1 MSENGYYEALD
12 IERNASDEEI
22 KKAYRK
28 MALKYHPDKNPNDKN
43 AEERFKGIN
52 EAYSVL
58 SVAEK
63 RKRYDLFGKAGV
75 DADGGG
81 GFHGMDG
88 GDISEMFGGIFEE
101 FFGASTSRGGRRK
114 RPQQGNDLKY
124 DLTVSFEEALLGK
137 EVEIKLQKPET
148 CVSCDGTGAKG
159 GKSGGSVK
167 GCVACRGTGQVH
179 FNQGIFTVKRTCHRC
194 NGSGT
199 VIQDPCPSCR
209 GEQYVLRDKTI
220 RVTVPAGID
229 NGVRLRVSGEGT
241 PGVHGGPPGDLYVI
255 LSVLEHPHFKRDGED
270 ILSEAPLSFTKAI
283 MGGTLSVQTIK
294 GNHTITIP
302 PGTQHGKTFRLK
314 GLGFPALMRGHLVG
328 NHLVKVRID
337 MPTELTPQQ
346 RSLLEEYDKISG
358 EELPQADSNQFFKK
372 VKTLFE

>member
-1 MSENGYYEALD
+1 MSENGYYKALD
-12 IERNASDEEI
+12 VERNASDEEI

-43 AEERFKGIN
+43 AEERFKTIN

-63 RKRYDLFGKAGV
+63 RKRYDLFGKSGV
-75 DADGGG
+75 DADGADGFSGMGG
-81 GFHGMDG
+81 A
-88 GDISEMFGGIFEE
+88 DISEMFGGIFEE
-101 FFGASTSRGGRRK
+101 FFGASSSRGGRRK

-124 DLTVSFEEALLGK
+124 DLTVSFEDALLGK
-137 EVEIKLQKPET
+137 EVEIGLQKPEH
-148 CVSCDGTGAKG
+148 CVTCDGTGAKG
-159 GKSGGSVK
+159 GKAGGGIKS
-167 GCVACRGTGQVH
+167 CMACRGAGQVH

-199 VIQDPCPSCR
+199 VIQEPCPSCR

-220 RVTVPAGID
+220 RVTVPPGID
-229 NGVRLRVSGEGT
+229 NGVRLRVGGEGT

-255 LSVLEHPHFKRDGED
+255 LSVLEHPHFKRDGDD
-270 ILSEAPLSFTKAI
+270 ILSEVPLSFTKAI

-294 GNHTITIP
+294 GNQTITIP
-302 PGTQHGKTFRLK
+302 PGTQYGKTFRLK
-314 GLGFPALMRGHLVG
+314 GLGFPPLMRGHSVG

-346 RSLLEEYDKISG
+346 RSLLEEYDRISFDA
-358 EELPQADSNQFFKK
+358 PSQADASPFFQK
-372 VKTLFE
+372 VKNLFE